1 MKYEMLTLSENL
13 FTRYLSV
20 IKNKIVTYSREIWNH
35 HFNQVIKVKI
45 ISNGQIDTVY
55 LLI

>member
-45 ISNGQIDTVY
+45 ISNGIN
-55 LLI
+55 